1 MGMLRRMKDLRDM
14 AEAAPG
20 LTAPGQQSV
29 PPGQPM
35 TAAQQLAAAQQAAA
49 QAQLARYQTQAAAAA
64 AVQPDAAGGP
74 DFEPVAGVSLEQF
87 ATVSKGVAAYGYDG
101 SKLVEIARGQ
111 GIDPLSWDRATQG
124 WNARIQASPT
134 VAQRFNQL
142 YREA

>member
-14 AEAAPG
+14 AEGAPG
-20 LTAPGQQSV
+20 LMAPG
-29 PPGQPM
+29 PPVAGPARQRP
-35 TAAQQLAAAQQAAA
+35 AVEQLAAAQQAAA

-64 AVQPDAAGGP
+64 AVQGYPPGGP
-74 DFEPVAGVSLEQF
+74 EFEPVAGVSLEQF

-101 SKLVEIARGQ
+101 SKLVEIAGSQ
-111 GIDPLSWDRATQG
+111 GIDAASWENASEG
-124 WNARIQASPT
+124 WNARIEASPT

>member
-14 AEAAPG
+14 AEAAPE
-20 LTAPGQQSV
+20 
-29 PPGQPM
+29 
-35 TAAQQLAAAQQAAA
+35 LAAAQQAAA
-49 QAQLARYQTQAAAAA
+49 QAQLAQYQTQAAVAA
-64 AVQPDAAGGP
+64 AVQGYAAGGP

-101 SKLVEIARGQ
+101 SKLVEIAQSQ
-111 GIDPLSWDRATQG
+111 GIDPVSWERASQG
-124 WNARIQASPT
+124 WNARIQASPK